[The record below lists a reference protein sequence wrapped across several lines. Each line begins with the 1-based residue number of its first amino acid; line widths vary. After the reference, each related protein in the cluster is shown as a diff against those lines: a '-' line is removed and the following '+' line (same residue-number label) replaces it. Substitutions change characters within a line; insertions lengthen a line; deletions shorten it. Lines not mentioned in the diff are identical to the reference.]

1 MKQRVPLTLAAV
13 TAALAA
19 VTGLATLTAP
29 AADGAPSAAAGKPA
43 ARMPVERSLLVCPA
57 PSTSDIAETVYTAIT
72 PGTAAP
78 GVKGTARLLGA
89 TKEAKTVLELKEP
102 GKPVGA
108 KASGAEAPALSGVA
122 DGFLAPGWS
131 AQQTTVVSVGRTR
144 GLLGVGCT
152 PPGTDFWFPG
162 VSTAKGREDYLHLT
176 NPDDTAAVVDI
187 KMFGPDGT
195 VKAEAGTS
203 ENIRI
208 DPKSSKAISLA
219 SLAPG
224 AQLADLTA
232 HVTTR
237 AGRVGAT
244 AQAGEEGAGADWLP
258 ASVDPAGT
266 LVLPGIPADATSVRL
281 VAFAP
286 GDEDANLNVKLAG
299 PTGSISPAGS
309 EQLHVKAGMTASLD
323 LKDVT
328 RGEAG
333 SLVLSPADAKKSAV
347 PVVAALRVVRGS
359 GAKQETGFIQAS
371 APVGTRA
378 TITDNRSEANA
389 TLLSLTAPPGP
400 DATVKVTASP
410 GTEGGEPASKE
421 VTVKG
426 GTTQTLTL
434 APTGGKGAYALT
446 VETVSGGPVHA
457 SRTLT
462 IPRDGIPMFTTQTLS
477 DDHSTVSVPKASQDL
492 SVLTQ

>member
-29 AADGAPSAAAGKPA
+29 AADGAPTAAAGKPA

-57 PSTSDIAETVYTAIT
+57 PSTSDIAETLYTAIT
-72 PGTAAP
+72 PGAAAA
-78 GVKGTARLLGA
+78 GGKGTARLLGA
-89 TKEAKTVLELKEP
+89 TKEAKPVLELKEP

-152 PPGTDFWFPG
+152 RPGTDFWFPG
-162 VSTAKGREDYLHLT
+162 VSTAKGREDYVHLT

-187 KMFGPDGT
+187 KLFGPDGT

-224 AQLADLTA
+224 AQLADVTA

-244 AQAGEEGAGADWLP
+244 AQAGEEGIGADWLP

-286 GDEDANLNVKLAG
+286 GEEDADLNVKLAG
-299 PTGSISPAGS
+299 PGGSISPAGS
-309 EQLHVKAGMTASLD
+309 EQLHLKAGMTASLD

-328 RGEAG
+328 RGEPG
-333 SLVLSPADAKKSAV
+333 SLLLSPADAKKPV

-371 APVGTRA
+371 APVGPRA
-378 TITDNRSEANA
+378 TVADNRPEANA
-389 TLLSLTAPPGP
+389 TLLSLTALPGA

-410 GTEGGEPASKE
+410 GTDGGEPASKE

-426 GTTQTLTL
+426 GTTQTLAL
-434 APTGGKGAYALT
+434 APAGGKGAYALT

-462 IPRDGIPMFTTQTLS
+462 IPRDGIPMFTVQTLS
-477 DDHSTVSVPKASQDL
+477 DDRSTVSVPKATQDL
-492 SVLTQ
+492 SVLTR

>member
-29 AADGAPSAAAGKPA
+29 AADGASTAAAGKPA

-57 PSTSDIAETVYTAIT
+57 PSTSDIAETLYTSIT
-72 PGTAAP
+72 PGAAAP
-78 GVKGTARLLGA
+78 GGKGTARLLGA
-89 TKEAKTVLELKEP
+89 TKEAKPVLELKEP
-102 GKPVGA
+102 GKPMGA

-144 GLLGVGCT
+144 GVLGVGCT
-152 PPGTDFWFPG
+152 APGTDFWFPG
-162 VSTAKGREDYLHLT
+162 VSTAKGREDYVHLT

-208 DPKSSKAISLA
+208 DPKSTKAISLA

-244 AQAGEEGAGADWLP
+244 ARSGEEGVGSDWLP
-258 ASVDPAGT
+258 ASVDPTGT

-286 GDEDANLNVKLAG
+286 GDEDADLKVKLAG

-309 EQLHVKAGMTASLD
+309 EQLHVKAGMTASVD

-328 RGEAG
+328 RGEPG
-333 SLVLSPADAKKSAV
+333 SLVLSPADVKKTV
-347 PVVAALRVVRGS
+347 PVVAALRVVRGT
-359 GAKQETGFIQAS
+359 GAKQEIGFIQAA
-371 APVGTRA
+371 APIGARA
-378 TITDNRSEANA
+378 TVADNRPEANA
-389 TLLSLTAPPGP
+389 TLLSLTAPAGA
-400 DATVKVTASP
+400 DAKVKVTASP
-410 GTEGGEPASKE
+410 GTEGGEPASQE

-434 APTGGKGAYALT
+434 APAGGKGAYALT

-477 DDHSTVSVPKASQDL
+477 DDHSTVSVPKATQDL
-492 SVLTQ
+492 SVLTG